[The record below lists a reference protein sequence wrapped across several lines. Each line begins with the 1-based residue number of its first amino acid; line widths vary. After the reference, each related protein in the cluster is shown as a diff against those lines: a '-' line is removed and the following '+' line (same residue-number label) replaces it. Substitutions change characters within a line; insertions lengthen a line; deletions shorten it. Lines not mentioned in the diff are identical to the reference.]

1 MLKLKKIN
9 FFYFL
14 VIFLSIIGIVYT
26 YYKAEIV
33 YLGTQD
39 SNYIKF
45 YFVFG
50 LIISIFFIC
59 LFFNDNIK
67 QNIIQIFFSIFF
79 SAYILETI
87 VLSFDLQKMFDI
99 TNKINK
105 PNTIDKRNRYEVA
118 KDLNKKNTNEVKAYS
133 MNLRPHHFVVT
144 DGIYDDDLKKKF
156 QPINGISNS
165 LIVNCL
171 ESEEWQIYK
180 SDRFG
185 FNNQDE
191 LWNDGNVDVVL
202 IGDSFVEGDCVKSEE
217 SLSGN
222 ISELTGNKIISLG
235 IGGSG
240 PLFYLARIREYAN
253 RLKPKKIIW
262 FHYEGNDITN
272 LYYEKQSSILLNYLS
287 NDFSQKLIEKQNLID
302 KNFKNFLEKHEKLID
317 KENIILKFLKL
328 QSLRNFLRKAKLA
341 LFDERFRTLDEDKID
356 EIIALYEKI
365 LISAI
370 KDINLY
376 SGELHVVYLPS
387 YARYL
392 SKDYE
397 TKYEKI
403 KKDFFNML
411 SKNKINFLDAGKVIN
426 IKDFPYI
433 PYHYN
438 KEGYKKVS
446 NIIIKN
452 IFNLN

>member
-67 QNIIQIFFSIFF
+67 QNIILIFFSIFF

-144 DGIYDDDLKKKF
+144 DGIYDDELKKKF

-191 LWNDGNVDVVL
+191 LWNDDNADVVL
-202 IGDSFVEGDCVKSEE
+202 IGDSFVEGDCVKAEE
-217 SLSGN
+217 SLNGN
-222 ISELTGNKIISLG
+222 ISELTGNKIITLG

-262 FHYEGNDITN
+262 FHYEGNDIRN

-302 KNFKNFLEKHEKLID
+302 KNFKNFLEKHEKLIE

-328 QSLRNFLRKAKLA
+328 QSLRNFLRKANLA
-341 LFDERFRTLDEDKID
+341 LFDKRFRTLDEDKID
-356 EIIALYEKI
+356 EIMTLYEKI

-370 KDINLY
+370 KDINSY

-411 SKNKINFLDAGKVIN
+411 SKNKINFLDAGQVIN
-426 IKDFPYI
+426 IQDFPYI

-446 NIIIKN
+446 DMIIKN
-452 IFNLN
+452 IF